1 MLKIKILILFLL
13 STLSGNGQV
22 INNLSPDRTNIY
34 FHALDSVTKI
44 LRRTESFNVV
54 TVYGD
59 RSITQNFPDT
69 VDGIKLVKLPED
81 IKKAPKIK
89 KQEVRLVIKNI
100 QIIRDE
106 FKIPILTWGSEG
118 RLGDGLYIFRY
129 QYIPNTMTYKL
140 KEIKIG
146 IIL

>member
-1 MLKIKILILFLL
+1 MLKIKILILLLL

-22 INNLSPDRTNIY
+22 INNLSHDRTNIY
-34 FHALDSVTKI
+34 FHALDSVTRI
-44 LRRTESFNVV
+44 LKRTESFNAI

-59 RSITQNFPDT
+59 RSIIQNFPDT
-69 VDGIKLVKLPED
+69 VDGIKLIKFPEGLRK
-81 IKKAPKIK
+81 IPKIK
-89 KQEVRLVIKNI
+89 KGEVRIVIKNI

-106 FKIPILTWGSEG
+106 FKIPILTWGPKG